1 MTIVLVNKIK
11 TGTTCKLSVLKWFAH
26 SEHSFTARTVDK
38 CLVQASEHEFQTSQY
53 YF

>member
-38 CLVQASEHEFQTSQY
+38 CLVQASEDKFQTSQY
-53 YF
+53 FF